1 MFVACI
7 STQIMSVCIVHFFYQ
22 VDNENTKRF
31 GSSVSQKLQK
41 AVQALHLLLP
51 GTAVVYYGDEIAM
64 SNGDV
69 GSSLVKDP
77 LVALGKVR

>member
-1 MFVACI
+1 
-7 STQIMSVCIVHFFYQ
+7 
-22 VDNENTKRF
+22 
-31 GSSVSQKLQK
+31 VSQKLQK